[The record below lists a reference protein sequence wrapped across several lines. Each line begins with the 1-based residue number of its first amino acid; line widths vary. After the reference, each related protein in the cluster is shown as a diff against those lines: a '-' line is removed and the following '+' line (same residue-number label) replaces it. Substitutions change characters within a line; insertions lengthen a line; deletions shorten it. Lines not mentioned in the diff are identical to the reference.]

1 MARVF
6 FLSLLS
12 LLFICGKTCA
22 QDDEKKPKKVY
33 RVIIYQGDKKSKLS
47 KQAAIDTKAAFEA
60 KYPDVKAYTTYS
72 NPYHVC
78 EVGDYTKKSKA
89 TDMLNK
95 LIDEY
100 PNAGIMRYVNKGLHS
115 VHNRDIHKEK

>member
-1 MARVF
+1 MARVL

-12 LLFICGKTCA
+12 LLFVCGKTYA
-22 QDDEKKPKKVY
+22 QDDEQKPKKVY

-47 KQAAIDTKAAFEA
+47 KQAAVDTKAAFEA
-60 KYPDVKAYTTYS
+60 KYPDVKAYITFS

-100 PNAGIMRYVNKGLHS
+100 PNAGIMRYVNKGITS
-115 VHNRDIHKEK
+115 VKNSDIEKVK